1 MRQGVRRSVKS
12 KEIPKISVRLN
23 VNTVLLYPVVR
34 AAVRYLLRAITQAD
48 FPSLPHQ

>member
-1 MRQGVRRSVKS
+1 VWRITR
-12 KEIPKISVRLN
+12 ISMQLY

-34 AAVRYLLRAITQAD
+34 AGIRYLPRAITQAD